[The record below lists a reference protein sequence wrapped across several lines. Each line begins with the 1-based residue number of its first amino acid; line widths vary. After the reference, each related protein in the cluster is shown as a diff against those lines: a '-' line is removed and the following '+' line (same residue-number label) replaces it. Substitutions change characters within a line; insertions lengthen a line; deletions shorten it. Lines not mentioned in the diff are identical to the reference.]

1 MDKFLWWGF
10 YFFTFYAFL
19 PALVSRMFG
28 FRAFRKG
35 LAEREIALT
44 FDDGPDPVYTPR
56 LLDLLKRHGA
66 KATFFVVGAHAE
78 RHPELIRR
86 MHEEG
91 HVIGIHNYVHLPNW
105 FLRPRAVKRQVQRT
119 RDIIASITGEVPK
132 FYRPPW
138 GIVNVFDYAVTGKLQ
153 IVLWTSMF
161 GDWRRRVGP
170 DRLYARMRKKL
181 RPGQVFLLHDRGD
194 TFGADAEAP
203 ANMLLALERI
213 MEDAARLGY
222 RFVNM
227 EEMMALTEANKKER
241 ASRQAAGKEDDPLA
255 SVGFGKRLLVS
266 VWMVWEKLYHLIFR
280 LRPLGD
286 GSSFHYRITRYPGRD
301 LTLAGGGV
309 LKRGER
315 VIELHFDNRMLFR
328 LSAGAKSEI
337 HTALRLIRV
346 GEELLPQLA
355 AEFERMPNRE
365 TIRGVFGI
373 TLIYKGTEALGF
385 QVFDLE
391 HGWVRRLFGFY
402 LHLLIAVF
410 RSKGARRT
418 ERFQLEPKIVFLPGE
433 ELMKWKDGPAR
444 SIRRA
449 VQKQKQ
455 TGPGPSADPDPAEKE
470 PASL

>member
-44 FDDGPDPVYTPR
+44 FDDGPDPVYTPQ

-105 FLRPRAVKRQVQRT
+105 ILRPRAVKRQVQRT
-119 RDIIASITGEVPK
+119 RDIIASITGEAPK
-132 FYRPPW
+132 YYRPPW

-161 GDWRRRVGP
+161 GDWRRKVGP
-170 DRLYARMRKKL
+170 ERLYARMRKKL

-194 TFGADAEAP
+194 TFGADEEAP
-203 ANMLLALERI
+203 ANMLRALERL
-213 MEDAARLGY
+213 MDDAAALGY

-227 EEMMALTEANKKER
+227 EEMIALTEANKKRR
-241 ASRQAAGKEDDPLA
+241 ASRQEDGKHGDPLA
-255 SVGFGKRLLVS
+255 GVSFGKRLLVS
-266 VWMVWEKLYHLIFR
+266 LWMVWEKLYHLIFR

-301 LTLAGGGV
+301 LSLANGDV
-309 LKRGER
+309 LRRGDR

-328 LSAGAKSEI
+328 LSAAARSEI

-346 GEELLPQLA
+346 GEQMLPQLA
-355 AEFERMPNRE
+355 AEYERLPDRE
-365 TIRGVFGI
+365 TIRGVYGI

-385 QVFDLE
+385 HVFELSR
-391 HGWVRRLFGFY
+391 GWTRRLIGGY

-410 RSKGARRT
+410 RSGGARRT
-418 ERFQLEPKIVFLPGE
+418 ERFPLEPKIVFLSSE
-433 ELMKWKDGPAR
+433 ELMKWKNGPVR
-444 SIRRA
+444 SARRA
-449 VQKQKQ
+449 QQKQ
-455 TGPGPSADPDPAEKE
+455 TGSGPSADPDPAEKE